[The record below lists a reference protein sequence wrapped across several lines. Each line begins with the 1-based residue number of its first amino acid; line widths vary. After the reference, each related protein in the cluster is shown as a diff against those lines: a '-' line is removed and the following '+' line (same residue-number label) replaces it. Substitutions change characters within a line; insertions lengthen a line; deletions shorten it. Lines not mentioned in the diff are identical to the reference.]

1 MITRLSQ
8 QALADSD
15 NFFLVMGTF
24 TIYSLSTSQ
33 MCDTVALTVAAT
45 SCTLHPQ
52 NLLISWLGV
61 CTFSPLHPFSPP
73 ASFGSH
79 KCDSCFCEGF
89 FSILHIS
96 EIIQYLYFCI

>member
-33 MCDTVALTVAAT
+33 MCDTVALTVAAAICT
-45 SCTLHPQ
+45 SHPQ
-52 NLLISWLGV
+52 NLLIS
-61 CTFSPLHPFSPP
+61 
-73 ASFGSH
+73 
-79 KCDSCFCEGF
+79 
-89 FSILHIS
+89 
-96 EIIQYLYFCI
+96 